1 MAQAFRQL
9 LQTRSVPA
17 FDTWLAQADASP
29 LAQLRVFAKSL
40 RNEYA
45 SVRAALEQSW
55 SNGQTEG
62 QVNRLKF
69 IKRQM
74 YGRAS
79 FALLRQ
85 KVLYQPGS
93 T

>member
-1 MAQAFRQL
+1 VTRRLVDQL
-9 LQTRSVPA
+9 
-17 FDTWLAQADASP
+17 DDWLKAAVTHP
-29 LAQLRVFAKSL
+29 LKTVRVFGKFL
-40 RNEYA
+40 QDEYRLI
-45 SVRAALEQSW
+45 RAALEHPW
-55 SNGQTEG
+55 SNGHTEG
-62 QVNRLKF
+62 QIGRLKF

-79 FALLRQ
+79 FTLLRQ